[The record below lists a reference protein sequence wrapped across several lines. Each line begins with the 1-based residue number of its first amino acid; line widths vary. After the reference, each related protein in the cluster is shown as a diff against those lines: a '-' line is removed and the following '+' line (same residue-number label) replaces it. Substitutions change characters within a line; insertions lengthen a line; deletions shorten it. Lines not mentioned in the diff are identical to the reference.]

1 MCKKTNNSP
10 NNQKPHFKS
19 ITGRIEAMFWFRQ
32 MFTNQDLNL
41 KHCQSQSL
49 ISPLCCTSPL
59 IKHCCGCWDVYNYRS
74 WIKFIAP
81 ELQCMLDVLGYVG
94 FVRTDFVCGKQEIHW
109 DQGWLTKKVW
119 ALTLTRF
126 PSMRTA
132 RAKEQV
138 FAIKWK
144 LLCINYTFWS
154 FETATYTQ
162 MYTYLINNK
171 TVLYT
176 RHEKALK
183 QNPLK
188 SPMSPDASLIC
199 TTCETEYLNASTTY
213 TLNQICEQAFL
224 YRTRECADK

>member
-1 MCKKTNNSP
+1 M
-10 NNQKPHFKS
+10 H
-19 ITGRIEAMFWFRQ
+19 A
-32 MFTNQDLNL
+32 
-41 KHCQSQSL
+41 
-49 ISPLCCTSPL
+49 
-59 IKHCCGCWDVYNYRS
+59 GC
-74 WIKFIAP
+74 F
-81 ELQCMLDVLGYVG
+81 GYVG

-154 FETATYTQ
+154 FEMATYTQ

-171 TVLYT
+171 SFVHKTWKSIKTESSEEPDVSRCFSDLYNLWNWVFKCFNNI
-176 RHEKALK
+176 H
-183 QNPLK
+183 
-188 SPMSPDASLIC
+188 
-199 TTCETEYLNASTTY
+199 TEPNL
-213 TLNQICEQAFL
+213 
-224 YRTRECADK
+224 

>member
-1 MCKKTNNSP
+1 M
-10 NNQKPHFKS
+10 H
-19 ITGRIEAMFWFRQ
+19 A
-32 MFTNQDLNL
+32 
-41 KHCQSQSL
+41 
-49 ISPLCCTSPL
+49 
-59 IKHCCGCWDVYNYRS
+59 GC
-74 WIKFIAP
+74 F
-81 ELQCMLDVLGYVG
+81 GYVG

-224 YRTRECADK
+224 YRTRECADNYSKSF